1 MHRNSVQSIETFQV
15 ALYTEPEDQLLWI
28 HLGEA
33 YSRAGHHTAA
43 LKALTKVREL
53 DPDDWVCTVLIS
65 EVQHQLKHHDPL
77 YEAWKEEKDEDEH
90 GSDDGCA
97 HLFATDNVNVKLP
110 PVPPRML
117 YIEIVGA
124 LLVSS
129 WWLTVSKLE
138 RDGKHNIHKKFKEC
152 LSTSSTS
159 VPYRLTR
166 HTYVETLMIIRRSK
180 LRSITVWYTC
190 NLNPCI
196 CRYIAKIIMHKQII

>member
-1 MHRNSVQSIETFQV
+1 MSRYLPMNAWAWKAVGVVELMHRNSVQSIETFQV

-43 LKALTKVREL
+43 LKALTK
-53 DPDDWVCTVLIS
+53 
-65 EVQHQLKHHDPL
+65 HQLKHHDPL

-129 WWLTVSKLE
+129 WWLTHL
-138 RDGKHNIHKKFKEC
+138 RALQAHKAYLC
-152 LSTSSTS
+152 G
-159 VPYRLTR
+159 
-166 HTYVETLMIIRRSK
+166 
-180 LRSITVWYTC
+180 
-190 NLNPCI
+190 NLDD
-196 CRYIAKIIMHKQII
+196 YQKK